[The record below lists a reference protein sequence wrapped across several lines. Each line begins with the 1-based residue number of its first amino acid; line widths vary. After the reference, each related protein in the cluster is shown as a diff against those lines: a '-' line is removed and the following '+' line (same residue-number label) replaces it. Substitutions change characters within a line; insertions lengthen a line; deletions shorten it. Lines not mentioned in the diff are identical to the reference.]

1 LFSDEGIVAESVRKV
16 FALLRDIATI
26 CAYFL
31 RCFPLLRKLMLRASD
46 ESGERGVLDERDRKI
61 LSLLQEDASLSVGD
75 LAERVSLSLSAC
87 SRRIQ
92 RLEEAGYVARRIA
105 VLSRDLMGV
114 PTTVFALIKT
124 AHHSDD
130 WIDIFRRVIADI
142 PEIVEAH
149 RLTGNYDYILK
160 VVLPRVEHYDVIYK
174 QIVRKVE
181 LFDVS
186 ASISMEVLKSGM
198 AVPVDYAR

>member
-1 LFSDEGIVAESVRKV
+1 
-16 FALLRDIATI
+16 
-26 CAYFL
+26 
-31 RCFPLLRKLMLRASD
+31 M
-46 ESGERGVLDERDRKI
+46 LDERDRK
-61 LSLLQEDASLSVGD
+61 LLMLLQQDASVAMGD

-92 RLEEAGYVARRIA
+92 RLEEAGYVTRRIV
-105 VLSRDLMGV
+105 VLDRERMGV

-130 WIDIFRRVIADI
+130 WIEKFRRAISDI

>member
-1 LFSDEGIVAESVRKV
+1 MHRRVGEN
-16 FALLRDIATI
+16 
-26 CAYFL
+26 
-31 RCFPLLRKLMLRASD
+31 RACWT
-46 ESGERGVLDERDRKI
+46 ERDRKI

-75 LAERVSLSLSAC
+75 LADKVSLSISAC

-92 RLEEAGYVARRIA
+92 RLEETGYVARRIA
-105 VLSRDLMGV
+105 VLDRDRMGV

-124 AHHSDD
+124 AHHADD
-130 WIDIFRRVIADI
+130 WIDIFRKVIADI

-186 ASISMEVLKSGM
+186 ASISMEILKSGM
-198 AVPVDYAR
+198 SVPVEYAR

>member
-1 LFSDEGIVAESVRKV
+1 MKELSPRACGKCSRYCVTSQP
-16 FALLRDIATI
+16 FARIFCVIFRYLANYSCVCRMEL
-26 CAYFL
+26 
-31 RCFPLLRKLMLRASD
+31 
-46 ESGERGVLDERDRKI
+46 GERGVLDERDRKI
-61 LSLLQEDASLSVGD
+61 LSLLQDDASLSVGD

-92 RLEEAGYVARRIA
+92 RLEEAGYVARRIV
-105 VLSRDLMGV
+105 VLDRDKMGV

>member
-1 LFSDEGIVAESVRKV
+1 LFDNVIVADVRRKE
-16 FALLRDIATI
+16 FALLGDIAI
-26 CAYFL
+26 VCAYFL
-31 RCFPLLRKLMLRASD
+31 RNFNSVRKYFLDALRYEGAQ
-46 ESGERGVLDERDRKI
+46 GVLDERDRKI

-75 LAERVSLSLSAC
+75 LADKVSLSISAC

-92 RLEEAGYVARRIA
+92 RLEETGYVARRIA
-105 VLSRDLMGV
+105 VLDRDRMGV

-130 WIDIFRRVIADI
+130 WIDIFRKVVADI

-186 ASISMEVLKSGM
+186 ASISMEILKSGM
-198 AVPVDYAR
+198 SVPVEYAR